1 MRRGMQDTLTQD
13 NQRQDSDIRGDLPRI
28 GDITLPGRILLSP
41 MAGITDAPFRRL
53 ARRFGAA
60 LTASEMTTADTS
72 LWSTSKSQHRLDIDL
87 DAKPRVV
94 QIAGSEPEQM
104 AAAAIAV
111 VARGADIVDINMGCP
126 AKKVCKKLAGSA
138 LLQDPALVA
147 DILSAVVDAVAV
159 PVTLKTR
166 LGWNRDNENIV
177 DIAALAEQCGIAAIA
192 IHGRT
197 RACAYKG
204 TARHARIAT
213 VKQNVSIPVFANGDI
228 DSPRRAQQVLDETG
242 ADGLLIGRATQGR
255 PWILQEISD
264 WVSKATITQPLS
276 IRETHAIIRD
286 HLDDLHAFYGERKG
300 VLMARK
306 HLNWYA
312 RQLGVDDAVR
322 RGMLAAPD
330 IESQRGLTHEVF
342 AVKSDGDRILAA

>member
-1 MRRGMQDTLTQD
+1 MPDTL
-13 NQRQDSDIRGDLPRI
+13 NPNHPEHEDIRGPLPQI
-28 GDITLPGRILLSP
+28 GPIRLGGRILLSP
-41 MAGITDAPFRRL
+41 MAGITDAPFRKI
-53 ARRFGAA
+53 ARRFSAA

-94 QIAGSEPEQM
+94 QIAGSEPVQM
-104 AAAAIAV
+104 ARAAEAV
-111 VARGADIVDINMGCP
+111 VAKGADIVDINMGCP

-138 LLQDPALVA
+138 LLQDPPLVEA
-147 DILSAVVDAVAV
+147 ILRAVVDAVDV

-177 DIAALAEQCGIAAIA
+177 DIALNAEQCGIQAIA

-204 TARHARIAT
+204 TARHERIAT
-213 VKQNVSIPVFANGDI
+213 VKSRLSIPVFANGDI
-228 DSPRRAQQVLDETG
+228 DSPQRAREVLDQTG

-255 PWILQEISD
+255 PWILKEISEL
-264 WVSKATITQPLS
+264 VSNGTISSPLS
-276 IRETHAIIRD
+276 NLEMRAIIRG

-312 RQLGVDDAVR
+312 RGLGIDDAVR
-322 RGMLAAPD
+322 RKLLSAPD
-330 IESQRGLTHEVF
+330 VTSQRELAFRVF
-342 AVKSDGDRILAA
+342 SDERSVQFAAA